1 MILEPTIPNNEHPVH
16 RLTFLDPIRVG
27 LVILVI
33 LHHVSITYGGGGS
46 WYYKEADAPQ
56 LTSLLLTV
64 FTATNQSF
72 FMGFFF
78 LMAGYLMP
86 RALANKGEAV
96 YLGDRA
102 LRLGVP
108 ILLFGYFLAPLA
120 RALAVGARGGDFL
133 GSLVT
138 GIGNSSFDLG
148 PLWFNQA
155 LLIGT
160 LIWIFL
166 PHLTSVFKWPRWSL
180 APHLSIAVAVVGCGL
195 LAFSLRLAVPVGQNV
210 LGMQIGY
217 FASYLILF
225 FGAAWGAQERLLE
238 RVTLRHALPWLL
250 VSLLTFPVL
259 WIYALRTGAF
269 STEVWRGGWNMA
281 AGLYALW
288 EPLVATGIIMTSLAL
303 VRRWY
308 VVDRPWIMRLAKSSY
323 ATFVVHPPIAVA
335 CSWLVQD
342 WAATH
347 ALRFFL
353 AGPLS
358 CILSFA
364 IGGLLSRGFA
374 KMLAH
379 HSTSVPEQSHVCR
392 SAR

>member
-1 MILEPTIPNNEHPVH
+1 MTLKHTITGNVRPAR
-16 RLTFLDPIRVG
+16 RLAFLDPIRVG

-46 WYYKEADAPQ
+46 WYYKEADAPHM
-56 LTSLLLTV
+56 TSLLLTI

-86 RALANKGEAV
+86 QTLIRKGQAA

-108 ILLFGYFLAPLA
+108 ILLFGYFLAPLTS
-120 RALAVGARGGDFL
+120 ALSDGAQGGDFL

-138 GIGNSSFDLG
+138 KIGNSNFDLG

-160 LIWIFL
+160 LIWVFL
-166 PHLTSVFKWPRWSL
+166 PRLTSVFRWPRESL
-180 APHLSIAVAVVGCGL
+180 GLHPSIATAALGCGL
-195 LAFSLRLAVPVGQNV
+195 LAFCLRLAVPVGHNV
-210 LGMQIGY
+210 IGMQIGY

-225 FGAAWGAQERLLE
+225 FGGAWGAQDRLLE
-238 RVTLRHALPWLL
+238 RVTWRYAWLWLL
-250 VSLLTFPVL
+250 VSLLIFPVL
-259 WIYALRTGAF
+259 WIYALHSGAF
-269 STEVWRGGWNMA
+269 SSEIWRGGWNLA
-281 AGLYALW
+281 ALVYAIW
-288 EPLVATGIIMTSLAL
+288 EPLVATGIILTSLAL
-303 VRRWY
+303 ARRWY
-308 VVDRPWIMRLAKSSY
+308 VVARPWVARLAKLSY
-323 ATFVVHPPIAVA
+323 VTFVIHPPVAVA

-342 WAATH
+342 WAGTH
-347 ALRFFL
+347 ALRFLL
-353 AGPLS
+353 AAPLS

-364 IGGLLSRGFA
+364 IGGILSSGFA
-374 KMLAH
+374 RILSAH
-379 HSTSVPEQSHVCR
+379 SKSAPVHSHVC
-392 SAR
+392 